1 MRCQSATT
9 AIPAG
14 STGTAVTA
22 PATATG
28 GRQAIGMPP
37 AGGTRPTMTASAASA
52 PITANLAT
60 AGLDI
65 NTQAVPFDS
74 TEFTDLYPG
83 HHQKTA
89 IPTGCAFP
97 TW

>member
-1 MRCQSATT
+1 MRCQSTTT
-9 AIPAG
+9 AIAAG

-37 AGGTRPTMTASAASA
+37 ARGTRATTTASAASA
-52 PITANLAT
+52 PITASLAT

-65 NTQAVPFDS
+65 NTQAVPSDS
-74 TEFTDLYPG
+74 TEFTDLDPG

-97 TW
+97 TG